1 MGNNIGYTME
11 IALGAPA
18 TDDKAGAEAL
28 TPYTAVVGNSLVPS
42 NRFTS
47 SDIDV
52 EDLASG
58 IVIGEKG
65 GATGVNQTIA
75 VHTSKGTG
83 GHAELIQ
90 YAAFDEGSQVTIR
103 VTPPAPG
110 ANVEYFVGILRN
122 YQPKERTI
130 ANDDGFT
137 VDFRQNR
144 PSFTATPPV

>member
-1 MGNNIGYTME
+1 MGNNIGYTMA

-28 TPYTAVVGNSLVPS
+28 TPYTLIQGNSMVPS

-52 EDLASG
+52 EDLESG

-65 GATGVNQTIA
+65 GATGVNQQIA
-75 VHTSKGTG
+75 VHTSKGTA

-90 YAAFDEGSQVTIR
+90 YASFDEPQQVTIR
-103 VTPPAPG
+103 VIPPTPG
-110 ANVEYFVGILRN
+110 ADVEYFVGILRN

-130 ANDDGFT
+130 SNDDGFM
-137 VDFRQNR
+137 VEFRQNR
-144 PSFTATPPV
+144 PSFTATPPA